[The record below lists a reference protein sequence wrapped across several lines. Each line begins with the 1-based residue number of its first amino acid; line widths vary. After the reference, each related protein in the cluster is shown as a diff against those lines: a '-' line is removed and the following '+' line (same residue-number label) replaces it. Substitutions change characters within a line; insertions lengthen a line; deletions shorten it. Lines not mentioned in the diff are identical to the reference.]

1 MQHWSRVGSGLF
13 LLRSE
18 VNLCCVTVRPYSL
31 LVFYLMALTNCFIFK
46 NQDQSQRYSKS
57 EKKLFLK
64 NLQNR
69 RIYFPPSTLFPLVH
83 SPRAFFLHSSF
94 LSISG
99 KHFPPSFYGPNFS
112 PSPFT
117 GQNFPSSALIPC
129 DDTGT
134 LGAILSH
141 FFHTKF

>member
-1 MQHWSRVGSGLF
+1 MQHWSKDGSG
-13 LLRSE
+13 LRSE

-57 EKKLFLK
+57 EKKLFFK

-69 RIYFPPSTLFPLVH
+69 RIYFPPSAPFPLIH

-94 LSISG
+94 LSIPR
-99 KHFPPSFYGPNFS
+99 KAPSLFLWSQNFS